1 MVPFSLKVLAKFGLF
16 SQKFHGC
23 SHVRV
28 RVNMCSIARN
38 FVNPQKRT
46 LSRKL
51 STNTQKISFPF
62 ILVLLFPSVNSLS
75 LLEASLTIVVS
86 LNSFSGIVPNDLNF
100 LDHVSYGGPRPIH
113 RSIYRS
119 IYRSIHRSILG
130 RASVDTRSSTGRYIG
145 RVSVEYRSSID
156 RCIDRCIDRYS
167 YRSIY
172 LAVHRYFTDTWPILD
187 RHFTDTSSILHRY
200 FTDAS
205 PILYIGRYSTD
216 TRPIGKCSSIGRYI
230 YR

>member
-28 RVNMCSIARN
+28 LVNMCSIARN

-62 ILVLLFPSVNSLS
+62 ILVLLFPSVDSLS

-145 RVSVEYRSSID
+145 RVSVEYRPM
-156 RCIDRCIDRYS
+156 
-167 YRSIY
+167 YRPILLSVDI
-172 LAVHRYFTDTWPILD
+172 LGGSPILHRYLTDTWP
-187 RHFTDTSSILHRY
+187 TLHRY
-200 FTDAS
+200 FIDTSPIFHRCFTDTLHRS
-205 PILYIGRYSTD
+205 ILYIGRYSTD
-216 TRPIGKCSSIGRYI
+216 TRPTGKCSSIGRYI

>member
-28 RVNMCSIARN
+28 LVNMCSIARN

-62 ILVLLFPSVNSLS
+62 ILVLLFPSVDSLS
-75 LLEASLTIVVS
+75 LLDVS

-119 IYRSIHRSILG
+119 IYRSIHQSILG

-145 RVSVEYRSSID
+145 RVSVEYRSSIG
-156 RCIDRCIDRYS
+156 RVS
-167 YRSIY
+167 VEYRPMY
-172 LAVHRYFTDTWPILD
+172 RLILLSVD
-187 RHFTDTSSILHRY
+187 ILGG
-200 FTDAS
+200 S
-205 PILYIGRYSTD
+205 PILYRYLTD
-216 TRPIGKCSSIGRYI
+216 T
-230 YR
+230 

>member
-38 FVNPQKRT
+38 FVNPQIRT

-62 ILVLLFPSVNSLS
+62 ILVLLFPSVDSLS

-119 IYRSIHRSILG
+119 IYRSIHRSILD
-130 RASVDTRSSTGRYIG
+130 RVQVDI
-145 RVSVEYRSSID
+145 SVEYRSSID

-172 LAVHRYFTDTWPILD
+172 LAVHRYFTDT
-187 RHFTDTSSILHRY
+187 
-200 FTDAS
+200 
-205 PILYIGRYSTD
+205 
-216 TRPIGKCSSIGRYI
+216 
-230 YR
+230 

>member
-62 ILVLLFPSVNSLS
+62 ILVLLFPSVDSLS

-119 IYRSIHRSILG
+119 IHRSILS
-130 RASVDTRSSTGRYIG
+130 RVSVDTRSSTGRYIG
-145 RVSVEYRSSID
+145 PVSTDVSTD
-156 RCIDRCIDRYS
+156 TPIDRYTW
-167 YRSIY
+167 R
-172 LAVHRYFTDTWPILD
+172 FTDTWPILD
-187 RHFTDTSSILHRY
+187 RYLTDTSPILHRY
-200 FTDAS
+200 FTDIS
-205 PILYIGRYSTD
+205 PMLHRYFTSVD
-216 TRPIGKCSSIGRYI
+216 TRPTRDRLVNVLVSVDISTDRLVDTSVDSI
-230 YR
+230 

>member
-1 MVPFSLKVLAKFGLF
+1 MVPFSFKVLAKFGLF

-62 ILVLLFPSVNSLS
+62 ILVLLFPSVDSLS

-119 IYRSIHRSILG
+119 IHRSILG
-130 RASVDTRSSTGRYIG
+130 RVSVDTRSSIGRYIG
-145 RVSVEYRSSID
+145 PVSTDVSTD
-156 RCIDRCIDRYS
+156 TPIDRYTW
-167 YRSIY
+167 R
-172 LAVHRYFTDTWPILD
+172 FTDT
-187 RHFTDTSSILHRY
+187 
-200 FTDAS
+200 
-205 PILYIGRYSTD
+205 
-216 TRPIGKCSSIGRYI
+216 
-230 YR
+230 

>member
-62 ILVLLFPSVNSLS
+62 ILVLLFPSVDSLS

-113 RSIYRS
+113 RSI
-119 IYRSIHRSILG
+119 
-130 RASVDTRSSTGRYIG
+130 
-145 RVSVEYRSSID
+145 
-156 RCIDRCIDRYS
+156 

>member
-62 ILVLLFPSVNSLS
+62 ILVLLFPSVDSLS

-145 RVSVEYRSSID
+145 RVSVEYRPM
-156 RCIDRCIDRYS
+156 
-167 YRSIY
+167 YRPMYRPIGVSVDI
-172 LAVHRYFTDTWPILD
+172 LGGSPILHRYLTDTWP
-187 RHFTDTSSILHRY
+187 TLHRY
-200 FTDAS
+200 FIDTS
-205 PILYIGRYSTD
+205 PIFHRCFTD
-216 TRPIGKCSSIGRYI
+216 TLHRSILDRYATD
-230 YR
+230 R